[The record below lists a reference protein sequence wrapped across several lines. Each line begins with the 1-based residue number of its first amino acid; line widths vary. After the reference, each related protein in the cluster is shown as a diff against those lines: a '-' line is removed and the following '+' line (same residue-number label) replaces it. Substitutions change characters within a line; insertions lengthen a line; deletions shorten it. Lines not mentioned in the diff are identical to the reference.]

1 MSTAPDSP
9 FADSAPVRLLE
20 AIGNRLLALDPETL
34 ARLDGLSGKIIELD
48 ISVPALRFFVVPS
61 RLGLRFLTESQV
73 RPDVTLRAPLS
84 TFAKLALVP
93 RADEDMA
100 TLRDLE
106 ITGDIEL
113 GTRFQR
119 ILRGLDID
127 WEELV
132 SRVLGDVAAH
142 KGANAVRA
150 GIAWLTSAVDVL
162 ARDAGE
168 FLQFERGALPARV
181 EIDEYMRAVDVLRA
195 DVARLEQR
203 IARLREGQA

>member
-1 MSTAPDSP
+1 MPADLPFGDFAP
-9 FADSAPVRLLE
+9 ARLIE
-20 AIGNRLLALDPETL
+20 AIGNRVLALDPETL
-34 ARLDGLSGKIIELD
+34 ARLDALSGKIIEVE
-48 ISVPALRFFVVPS
+48 ITTPSMRFFIVPS

-73 RPDVTLRAPLS
+73 AADVTLRAPLS

-119 ILRGLDID
+119 ALRGLDID
-127 WEELV
+127 WEELA

-150 GIAWLTSAVDVL
+150 GVAWLNSAVNVL

-181 EIDEYMRAVDVLRA
+181 EVDEFMRAVDVLRA

-203 IARLREGQA
+203 VARLRGERT

>member
-1 MSTAPDSP
+1 MPADSP
-9 FADSAPVRLLE
+9 FADFSPARLLE
-20 AIGNRLLALDPETL
+20 AIGNRVLALDPETL
-34 ARLDGLSGKIIELD
+34 ARLDGLSGKIVEIR
-48 ISVPALRFFVVPS
+48 VTAPAMQFFIVPS
-61 RLGLRFLTESQV
+61 STGLRVLTESQMT
-73 RPDVTLRAPLS
+73 PDVSLRAPLS
-84 TFAKLALVP
+84 TFAKLAMIAG
-93 RADEDMA
+93 ADEDMA

-127 WEELV
+127 WEELA
-132 SRVLGDVAAH
+132 SRLLGDVAAH

-150 GIAWLTSAVDVL
+150 GIAWLSSAVDIL
-162 ARDAGE
+162 ARDTGE

-181 EIDEYMRAVDVLRA
+181 EVEEFMREVDVLRA

-203 IARLREGQA
+203 IARLRGDIS